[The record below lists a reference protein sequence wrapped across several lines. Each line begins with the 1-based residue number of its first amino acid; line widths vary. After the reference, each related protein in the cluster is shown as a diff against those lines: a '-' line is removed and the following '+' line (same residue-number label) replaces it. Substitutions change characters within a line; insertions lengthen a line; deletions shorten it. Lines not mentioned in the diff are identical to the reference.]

1 MNASSDVADSPA
13 PKRRSGLRWAL
24 ALFVVAVVTVPTTLY
39 LVTARDLE
47 RARGALEL
55 QVLAS
60 RLGAAAIQSEYGQ
73 TAEALQIVSGVFDG
87 ITNHGIELGS
97 LPENYAAV
105 LGSRDDVVAQ
115 LARGEATVTDR
126 LVELFFLLQLP
137 VDTELDSRFII
148 PATDSGFGMMPP
160 ARVRG
165 PSDSAA
171 ETRTATPTG
180 ALPGDS
186 IAPGNAAVPDSAGPR
201 RDTTQTSRPQ
211 G

>member
-1 MNASSDVADSPA
+1 M
-13 PKRRSGLRWAL
+13 RWAL

-73 TAEALQIVSGVFDG
+73 SAEALQIVSGVFDG

-137 VDTELDSRFII
+137 VDT
-148 PATDSGFGMMPP
+148 
-160 ARVRG
+160 
-165 PSDSAA
+165 
-171 ETRTATPTG
+171 
-180 ALPGDS
+180 
-186 IAPGNAAVPDSAGPR
+186 
-201 RDTTQTSRPQ
+201 
-211 G
+211 